1 MSSPTFASY
10 YMVRRPRSA
19 QPHSN
24 TCASGDAARERR
36 AARMPSRAHQEGASA
51 VQTAELRRAG

>member
-19 QPHSN
+19 LPRSG
-24 TCASGDAARERR
+24 ASAGGVAARERR
-36 AARMPSRAHQEGASA
+36 AARSPSRGRHEDVSA
-51 VQTAELRRAG
+51 EQAGHFRRAG